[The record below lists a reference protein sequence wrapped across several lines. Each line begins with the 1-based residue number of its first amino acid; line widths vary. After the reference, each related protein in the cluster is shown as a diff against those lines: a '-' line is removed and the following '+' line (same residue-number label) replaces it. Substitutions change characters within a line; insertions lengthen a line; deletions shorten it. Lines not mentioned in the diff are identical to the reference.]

1 MGRLEKINRI
11 EQELYLSNYT
21 ETNVVYFSDTNR
33 LVAAHLGTTI
43 VPSGDWGQ
51 AKSSGHT
58 FIFED
63 VVFFNKTANYV
74 ETIESPPYG
83 LIYEY
88 TESPLLRYFQD
99 KKYRHFILPY
109 GRFEFRD
116 IVATSYEIIE
126 GVTGI

>member
-1 MGRLEKINRI
+1 MDKKAQINRI
-11 EQELYLSNYT
+11 EPEIHIDNYT
-21 ETNVVYFSDTNR
+21 STRVVYFSDTNR
-33 LVAAHLGTTI
+33 LVAAHLGTLI
-43 VPSGDWGQ
+43 LPNGDWGK

-58 FIFED
+58 FIFD
-63 VVFFNKTANYV
+63 HVVFFNKTANYV

-88 TESPLLRYFQD
+88 TDSPLLQYFQH
-99 KKYRHFILPY
+99 KKYRHFILLY